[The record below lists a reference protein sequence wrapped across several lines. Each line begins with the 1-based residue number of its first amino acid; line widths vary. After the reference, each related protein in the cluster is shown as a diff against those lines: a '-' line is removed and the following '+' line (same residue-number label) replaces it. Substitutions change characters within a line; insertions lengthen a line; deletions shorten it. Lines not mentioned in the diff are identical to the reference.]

1 MGFFPVKMS
10 LGWISNGSRDGKLY
24 FCDGTASILCLI
36 TSTESDVSKTFH
48 KCDAGCIIN
57 RYIAP

>member
-1 MGFFPVKMS
+1 ML